1 YVAAPGAS
9 AGAGMPAPLET
20 PVAVAP
26 ATPAAAPS
34 ARAVPKPVAERTV
47 APEVPAAREVPAAS
61 AAPAAPAAKQSPR
74 RASVP
79 SHLAAPIPEPS
90 TDLAIVERPAARGGH
105 RRVTAPAGKTA
116 LATPTA
122 TPAEAEKPAP
132 PAAAPITAAPATAA
146 PAPAERAA
154 AAPATASPRTAAP
167 RAATPPAA
175 KAPAPQPVVEEKPAP
190 ASAPLPEPRTER
202 VTEVEHIVG
211 TARELDYAFAA
222 LPTATAAEQR
232 AGSLMP
238 EIESSKPTQVERPI
252 VIKPDP
258 PRPSSR
264 FAPDPARFTQR
275 LAGAYASAPAPT
287 AGTQGAVPE
296 VKGTVVNTVSIRVQR
311 DVIESAT
318 VPPPIRHILPRPGS
332 TVPPKAVEAARRPAP
347 EPEPELVELRPRT
360 GPVPV
365 PPLARE
371 PLPEPSVAAIDD
383 DPTAETRAIPIA
395 GSLLG
400 EIGGLPRVEV
410 RAARPA
416 AVNET
421 APNPEREARE
431 SYEQR
436 ARQLERVAHERLMRE
451 QQRLAVD
458 IREQLAHDKRE
469 LESVLDNRLE
479 DTVRRPVALSRRRA
493 EDPRFSDPSDDTGDT
508 R

>member
-1 YVAAPGAS
+1 
-9 AGAGMPAPLET
+9 M
-20 PVAVAP
+20 
-26 ATPAAAPS
+26 
-34 ARAVPKPVAERTV
+34 
-47 APEVPAAREVPAAS
+47 
-61 AAPAAPAAKQSPR
+61 
-74 RASVP
+74 
-79 SHLAAPIPEPS
+79 
-90 TDLAIVERPAARGGH
+90 VERPAVRAGH
-105 RRVTAPAGKTA
+105 RRVTAPAGT
-116 LATPTA
+116 TPVVA
-122 TPAEAEKPAP
+122 QPEHIAAEKVAAEKPAKP
-132 PAAAPITAAPATAA
+132 PVAVKTAATK
-146 PAPAERAA
+146 
-154 AAPATASPRTAAP
+154 S
-167 RAATPPAA
+167 PAA
-175 KAPAPQPVVEEKPAP
+175 KAPAAAKPAP
-190 ASAPLPEPRTER
+190 TSESPELTGEI
-202 VTEVEHIVG
+202 VTDVEHTVG

-232 AGSLMP
+232 AGALVP
-238 EIESSKPTQVERPI
+238 EIESSKPTPVERPI

-264 FAPDPARFTQR
+264 FAPDPLRFTQR
-275 LAGAYASAPAPT
+275 IAGAYANAPAPT
-287 AGTQGAVPE
+287 AGTQGTVPE

-311 DVIESAT
+311 DVIEAAT

-332 TVPPKAVEAARRPAP
+332 TVPPKAVEAARPSAP
-347 EPEPELVELRPRT
+347 EPEPQLVELRPKT
-360 GPVPV
+360 GPVLV

-371 PLPEPSVAAIDD
+371 PLPEAHIDD
-383 DPTAETRAIPIA
+383 DRTAETRAIPIA

-416 AVNET
+416 AVTDT

-458 IREQLAHDKRE
+458 IREQLAQDKRE

-479 DTVRRPVALSRRRA
+479 DTVLRPVPLPRRRLD
-493 EDPRFSDPSDDTGDT
+493 DPRFSDPSDDDGQT

>member
-1 YVAAPGAS
+1 VAVAPVVAAPVV
-9 AGAGMPAPLET
+9 ET

-26 ATPAAAPS
+26 ASPPVRRAAAPS
-34 ARAVPKPVAERTV
+34 HL
-47 APEVPAAREVPAAS
+47 AS
-61 AAPAAPAAKQSPR
+61 AIPAPPTPGT
-74 RASVP
+74 
-79 SHLAAPIPEPS
+79 E
-90 TDLAIVERPAARGGH
+90 LAISTPRSARGGH
-105 RRVTAPAGKTA
+105 RRVTAPAGATA
-116 LATPTA
+116 AA
-122 TPAEAEKPAP
+122 PASAAKPAEKPAHEP
-132 PAAAPITAAPATAA
+132 AEKPAHKPAEKRPAAAAKPAAKSAPEPSEAKAAP
-146 PAPAERAA
+146 
-154 AAPATASPRTAAP
+154 AAPATAS
-167 RAATPPAA
+167 
-175 KAPAPQPVVEEKPAP
+175 
-190 ASAPLPEPRTER
+190 APL
-202 VTEVEHIVG
+202 VTEVEHTVG
-211 TARELDYAFAA
+211 KAKELDFAFAA

-232 AGSLMP
+232 AGELAP
-238 EIESSKPTQVERPI
+238 ELEDSTPIPPVMVERPI

-258 PRPSSR
+258 PRRVSR
-264 FAPDPARFTQR
+264 FAPDPTKLGQR
-275 LAGAYASAPAPT
+275 VSGAYANAPAPSV
-287 AGTQGAVPE
+287 GTEGTRPDAKVA
-296 VKGTVVNTVSIRVQR
+296 GTVVETVSIRVKR
-311 DVIESAT
+311 DVIEAAT

-332 TVPPKAVEAARRPAP
+332 TVPPKAVEAARPSAP

-371 PLPEPSVAAIDD
+371 PLPADEPTRVIDLPRDEDPDPAPDEGDD
-383 DPTAETRAIPIA
+383 DPTAETRAIPTVA

-416 AVNET
+416 AVTDT

-431 SYEQR
+431 SYEHR

-479 DTVRRPVALSRRRA
+479 DTVLRPVALSARRA
-493 EDPRFSDPSDDTGDT
+493 ADPRFSDPSDDTGDT